1 MPDQEHP
8 RPVRKRQP
16 KHRHIILAATR
27 SQITQRDDDR
37 EPQTEQTIVGLPPRK
52 FQPDRMDARSW
63 FGMTFTKEG
72 LRGVL
77 QLRGPFS
84 ALSVHRIEQRQGP
97 PLPDTVETVVG
108 QLEIFSLED

>member
-1 MPDQEHP
+1 
-8 RPVRKRQP
+8 
-16 KHRHIILAATR
+16 
-27 SQITQRDDDR
+27 
-37 EPQTEQTIVGLPPRK
+37 
-52 FQPDRMDARSW
+52 
-63 FGMTFTKEG
+63 MTFTKEG